1 MIKEAQLDILSTSGI
16 SIGGVRK
23 ENFRLSCRC
32 FSTSHDKAG
41 SMDSSSGTPGLSSID
56 RKLITDFLSS
66 YFENVALDHDIGLN
80 EKEQQLI
87 KTILTYVDSHF
98 KRRKYVLGLAID
110 FAALAQ
116 ELSKVDSA
124 GKNNRLDLTGEKLFR
139 RYELVEER
147 AGTKQN
153 TLTLRYGSTV
163 EGIRK
168 PEEEVEDLFHA
179 LKRPSFPSSY
189 VYSTGQWHKYKDLL
203 VYCFQLSERGRLELC
218 KKLIEYGLDHM
229 EVADFY
235 GRATPRPT
243 LFAEIIR
250 EYPRS
255 AKGENG
261 GLTYQ
266 ALAYGFLKADRPH
279 LSIVTDKV
287 RRGSKRQKQIGDI
300 DCYAGLDLE
309 LSSEVKDFVITIR
322 NLIHELGEFIQSIE
336 DTKAPGLVFVEA
348 IEDDA
353 LEQLQ
358 DHGIHAIT
366 VTQILGIASIW
377 DWHKQNAAA
386 LGMLHFLAHI
396 EQNPTAVERLLT
408 FIQSKDPEHDSLI
421 YFKGTKDG

>member
-1 MIKEAQLDILSTSGI
+1 MPS
-16 SIGGVRK
+16 
-23 ENFRLSCRC
+23 EN
-32 FSTSHDKAG
+32 
-41 SMDSSSGTPGLSSID
+41 PELSSID
-56 RKLITDFLSS
+56 KKLIIDFLGS
-66 YFENVALDHDIGLN
+66 YFEGATLDHDTGLD
-80 EKEQQLI
+80 EDERRLI
-87 KTILTYVDSHF
+87 KAILDYVDSHF
-98 KRRKYVLGLAID
+98 RRRKYVLGLAID

-116 ELSKVDSA
+116 ELSKADQA
-124 GKNNRLDLTGEKLFR
+124 AKNKRPDLTEEKLFE
-139 RYELVEER
+139 RYEFVEER
-147 AGTKQN
+147 GGTKQN
-153 TLTLRYGSTV
+153 TLTLKYGPKV

-168 PEEEVEDLFHA
+168 PEEEVEDLFHG

-218 KKLIEYGLDHM
+218 KQLIEYGLSNM

-235 GRATPRPT
+235 GRATPRPA
-243 LFAEIIR
+243 LFSEIIR

-309 LSSEVKDFVITIR
+309 LSAEVKDLVITTV
-322 NLIHELGEFIQSIE
+322 NLTPELGEFVQSIE
-336 DTKAPGLVFVEA
+336 DTKAPGLVFVEG

-353 LEQLQ
+353 REQLQ
-358 DHGIHAIT
+358 DQGVHTIT
-366 VTQILGIASIW
+366 LEEISGVVSIW
-377 DWHKQNAAA
+377 DWHKQNAAV

-396 EQNPTAVERLLT
+396 EQNPNAVERLLA
-408 FIQSKDPEHDSLI
+408 FIQTKDPEHDSLI
-421 YFKGTKDG
+421 YFKGTKEG